1 MRRLYPGL
9 TECEIFPRQIQDWHK
24 MLKYSPNGTSIRE
37 SLPMSTTQKRTTR
50 RFRTSDGKRGLFR
63 LSAVNRL
70 RHDEERSSPGPDMPP
85 NGLRWIAPL
94 LLLMVVGSASLT
106 GCTKPAKSSVEQSG
120 TAQAP
125 VRGVLEELVAE
136 PVFEGKCYVYEA
148 GRDHPYTVVLVH
160 GIGEGAA
167 RDWEHV
173 IPALARQY
181 HVVAF
186 DLPGFGRSEKQN
198 ALYSPANY
206 AAFVRWIMETR
217 VNGPFTLVGHSM
229 GGVIALRFA
238 SIYPRDLRHLILID
252 TPGILHRSVAF
263 SSAVSSA
270 ADSWLGRLR
279 SGASSIMDSILA
291 KMDNRAFTP
300 DADVILASRSLRLQI
315 LKGRPDLIAGL
326 ALAQEDFSRRL
337 MFVTQP
343 VTLLWGTR
351 DTVAPIRIAKALIA
365 KLPRAQLIELPGLG
379 HSPMTEAPDRFD
391 ELLLKHIHAAT
402 LETPVPQKATPS
414 EQVGRFSDESGRSL
428 SGAYKRLEIEN
439 CDDFKLEGLT
449 AQSIKLT
456 NSTVSIENSRIVGGQ
471 NALEAYDSHVTM
483 TGGLLDADVAIVADR
498 SDLDLAGVR
507 IRGKTAIIKTE
518 EWARLVLSICEAYLG
533 DKVWYLHGIEELNPE
548 ALPWPKLS
556 H

>member
-1 MRRLYPGL
+1 
-9 TECEIFPRQIQDWHK
+9 
-24 MLKYSPNGTSIRE
+24 
-37 SLPMSTTQKRTTR
+37 
-50 RFRTSDGKRGLFR
+50 
-63 LSAVNRL
+63 
-70 RHDEERSSPGPDMPP
+70 MPSK
-85 NGLRWIAPL
+85 GLRWLAPL
-94 LLLMVVGSASLT
+94 LWLMVVGSASST

-120 TAQAP
+120 TAQTP
-125 VRGVLEELVAE
+125 VRGILEEVVAE
-136 PVFEGKCYVYEA
+136 PVFEGKCYVCEA
-148 GRDHPYTVVLVH
+148 GREHPYTVVLVH
-160 GIGEGAA
+160 GIGEAAA
-167 RDWEHV
+167 RDWDHV

-206 AAFVRWIMETR
+206 AAFVKWIMEAR

-263 SSAVSSA
+263 SSAGSST
-270 ADSWLGRLR
+270 ADSWLERLR
-279 SGASSIMDSILA
+279 SGAGSIMDSIKGSLLA
-291 KMDNRAFTP
+291 MMDNRAFTP
-300 DADVILASRSLRLQI
+300 DADVILASRSLRQQV

-326 ALAQEDFSRRL
+326 ALAQEDFSHRL
-337 MFVTQP
+337 QFVTQP
-343 VTLLWGTR
+343 VTLLWGTK
-351 DTVAPIRIAKALIA
+351 DTIAPIRIAKALIA
-365 KLPRAQLIELPGLG
+365 NLPRARLMEMAGLG

-391 ELLLKHIHAAT
+391 ELLLQQILAMPA
-402 LETPVPQKATPS
+402 ETPVPQRAAPS

-449 AQSIKLT
+449 AQSIKVT
-456 NSTVSIENSRIVGGQ
+456 NSTISIENSRIVGGQ
-471 NALEAYDSHVTM
+471 NALEAYDSHITM
-483 TGGLLDADVAIVADR
+483 TGGLLDADVALVADR
-498 SDLDLAGVR
+498 SNLDLAGVK

-518 EWARLVLSICEAYLG
+518 DWAKLVLSICEAYLG

-548 ALPWPKLS
+548 ALPWPKLP